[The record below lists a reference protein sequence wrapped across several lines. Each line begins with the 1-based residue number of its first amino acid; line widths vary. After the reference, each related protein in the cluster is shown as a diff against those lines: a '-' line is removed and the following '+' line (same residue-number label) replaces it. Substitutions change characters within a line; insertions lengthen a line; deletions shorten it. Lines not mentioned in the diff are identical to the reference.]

1 MTTDNGSSPPLAPL
15 KTGTIIRA
23 GLRGRCP
30 RCGKGRLFRSYLKIT
45 RRCDACGLGF
55 AGHDVGDAP
64 VVPAI
69 LLLGGVIAGLA
80 RRFKKELSYQPLPR
94 GVTAGFA
101 GGEGLSYY
109 NEKRFRDC

>member
-15 KTGTIIRA
+15 KTGPIIRA

-55 AGHDVGDAP
+55 AGHDVGRRP
-64 VVPAI
+64 
-69 LLLGGVIAGLA
+69 LLQPETGALVSGTGLA

>member
-1 MTTDNGSSPPLAPL
+1 
-15 KTGTIIRA
+15 
-23 GLRGRCP
+23 
-30 RCGKGRLFRSYLKIT
+30 
-45 RRCDACGLGF
+45 
-55 AGHDVGDAP
+55 